1 MKKRIALWLGLAA
14 LLLVA
19 TGVAGL
25 TRVTPFVRDH
35 ALEALKSRFE
45 SRVAL
50 STLQVKVFPVPALE
64 GSGLSFRHQGREDIP
79 PLIEIPAFSASA
91 GLAGL
96 WGETLHLRRVEL
108 SGLTIRIPVGGIR
121 VGIDA
126 GRELVE
132 PDAQSSGTGRRLVV
146 DELVSRSAT
155 LEIASKDPG
164 KLPRHFDIHNLEMWQ
179 VGEAEGA
186 PFRASLTNPKPE
198 GRIETEG
205 VFGPW
210 QADDPRAT
218 PVRGNYR
225 FEHANLDT
233 IKGIGGILSS
243 SGHYQGVLERIAVSG
258 TTETK
263 DFSID
268 VARHPVPLQTS
279 FDAVVDGTNGNTWLE
294 RVDAKLRETMI
305 HARGSIVR
313 AVDVKGR
320 HIALDVSI
328 EDGRLEDIMALAVR
342 SAKAPMDGR
351 MRLKSKVVIPAGEA
365 DVVEKL
371 QLDGTFE
378 LAQARFAS
386 LDVQRRIDTL
396 SRRGRGDIANEGPSV
411 VSQLRGRFVMDHGAI
426 RFSNLTF
433 GVPGATIQ
441 LAGSYNL
448 RSEEID
454 FAGDLLLDANLRRT
468 MSGWKSIMG
477 FIAQPFFRR
486 PGGGSKLPIR
496 ISGTRSNPTFGLDVR
511 KALLPG

>member
-1 MKKRIALWLGLAA
+1 MKMRIALWLGLAV
-14 LLLVA
+14 LLLAAVV
-19 TGVAGL
+19 VAGFSQI
-25 TRVTPFVRDH
+25 TPFVRDR
-35 ALEALKSRFE
+35 ALEALNSRFE

-50 STLQVKVFPVPALE
+50 STLQVKAFPVPALE
-64 GSGLSFRHQGREDIP
+64 GTGLSFRHQGREDIP
-79 PLIEIPAFSASA
+79 PLIEIPAFSANA
-91 GLAGL
+91 GLSGL
-96 WGETLHLRRVEL
+96 LGKTIHLRRVEL
-108 SGLTIRIPVGGIR
+108 AGLTIRIPAGGIKA
-121 VGIDA
+121 A
-126 GRELVE
+126 GRELIE
-132 PDAQSSGTGRRLVV
+132 PNGKSSGMNRRLVV

-179 VGEAEGA
+179 LGDADGA

-198 GRIETEG
+198 GRIETDG

-210 QADDPRAT
+210 QADEPRTT

-225 FEHANLDT
+225 FDHANLDT

-243 SGHYQGVLERIAVSG
+243 NGNYQGVLERIEVSG
-258 TTETK
+258 TTETPN
-263 DFSID
+263 FSID
-268 VARHPVPLQTS
+268 VARHEVPLHTT
-279 FDAVVDGTNGNTWLE
+279 FDAIVDGTNGNTWLE
-294 RVDAKLRETMI
+294 RVDAKLRQTAI
-305 HARGSIVR
+305 RARGSIVR
-313 AVDVKGR
+313 AVEVKGR
-320 HIALDVSI
+320 HISLDVSI
-328 EDGRLEDIMALAVR
+328 EDGRLEDIMALAVK

-351 MRLKSKVVIPAGEA
+351 MRLKSKVVIPAGDA
-365 DVVEKL
+365 DVIEKL
-371 QLDGTFE
+371 ELDGTFE

-396 SRRGRGDIANEGPSV
+396 SRRGRGDIGDEGPSV
-411 VSQLRGRFVMDHGAI
+411 VSRLQGRFVMDHGAI
-426 RFSNLTF
+426 RFSNLSF

-448 RSEEID
+448 RSEEIA

-496 ISGTRSNPTFGLDVR
+496 ISGTRSNPTFGLDVK

>member
-1 MKKRIALWLGLAA
+1 MKRRIALTLGLAA
-14 LLLVA
+14 LLLAA
-19 TGVAGL
+19 TVIAGL
-25 TRVTPFVRDH
+25 SQITPFVRDH
-35 ALEALKSRFE
+35 ALEALNSRFE

-50 STLQVKVFPVPALE
+50 STLQVKAFPAPAIE
-64 GSGLSFRHQGREDIP
+64 GTGLSFRHQGREDIL
-79 PLIEIPAFSASA
+79 PLIEVPSFSASA

-96 WGETLHLRRVEL
+96 WGQTLHLRKVEL
-108 SGLTIRIPVGGIR
+108 AGLTIRIPVGGIDTSNA
-121 VGIDA
+121 VI
-126 GRELVE
+126 E
-132 PDAQSSGTGRRLVV
+132 PDSNSPGTSRRVV
-146 DELVSRSAT
+146 IDELVSRSAT

-179 VGEAEGA
+179 VGDANGA
-186 PFRASLTNPKPE
+186 AFRASLTNPKPE
-198 GRIETEG
+198 GLIDTDG

-210 QADDPRAT
+210 QADEPRTT

-243 SGHYQGVLERIAVSG
+243 NGHYQGVLERIEVSG

-268 VARHPVPLQTS
+268 IARHPMPLQTA

-294 RVDAKLRETMI
+294 RVDAKLRETRI

-328 EDGRLEDIMALAVR
+328 ENGRLEDVMALAVK
-342 SAKAPMDGR
+342 SAKAPMNGR
-351 MRLKSKVVIPAGEA
+351 MRLKTKVVIPAGDA

-371 QLDGTFE
+371 KLDGTFE
-378 LAQARFAS
+378 LAEARFAS

-396 SRRGRGDIANEGPSV
+396 SRRGRGEIADEGPSV
-411 VSQLRGRFVMDHGAI
+411 VSQLRGRFVMDNGAI

-433 GVPGATIQ
+433 GVPGATVQ

-448 RSEEID
+448 RSEEIA
-454 FAGDLLLDANLRRT
+454 FAGDLLLDASLRRT

-477 FIAQPFFRR
+477 LIAQPFFRR

-496 ISGTRSNPTFGLDVR
+496 ISGTRSNPTFGLDVK